1 MSPIAALV
9 LVLAALTVTV
19 GVAKALGSRG
29 ALGPEPSRK
38 FVHVGMGM
46 VCLTFPWL
54 FREIWPV
61 WVLAGAAGLGL
72 AALRYLPI
80 LRRHLGGVLHGVER
94 ASWGELYFPVGVA
107 LVFTLAGGDKLRF
120 IIPVAVLT
128 FADAAGAL
136 IGKRFGRRTYE
147 TLESRKSVEGSIAV
161 GAVGFLCAFLPLFLA
176 GHPAVSAVLVGTLLG
191 QFCLLVEAI
200 SWRGLDNVFLPLAAY
215 AQVSIYIGMSDTLL
229 LGRLAALVAITI
241 AAHFWRR
248 GGLVDDCARLGAAL
262 ALHFFWAVGGWP
274 WLVAPVVLLTS
285 YVRLMPTVP
294 GGVPIHNLVAVIC
307 ISFGGLVWCVAHA
320 VAPEG
325 PWLWAYTLSMAAQQA
340 VIATVRFSQGRPHW
354 PRAAWCAVGVAQA
367 ASLHGAAFWLVD
379 RGATVDGPAYAWGGA
394 AVALATA
401 GFVLFER
408 QLAMPDDLSSRWW
421 KQGATAVIASSAGVV
436 HLFT

>member
-1 MSPIAALV
+1 MSPIAGLV
-9 LVLAALTVTV
+9 LVLV
-19 GVAKALGSRG
+19 GLAVAVGFAKALGSRG
-29 ALGPEPSRK
+29 ALGPEASRK
-38 FVHVGMGM
+38 FVHVGMGV

-54 FREIWPV
+54 FRDAWPV
-61 WVLAGAAGLGL
+61 WVLAAVAALAL
-72 AALRYLPI
+72 AALRYLPL
-80 LRRHLGGVLHGVER
+80 LRRHLGGVLHGVDR
-94 ASWGELYFPVGVA
+94 VSWGELYFPVGVA
-107 LVFTLAGGDKLRF
+107 LVFTLAGGDWLRF
-120 IIPVAVLT
+120 VIPVAVLT

-147 TLESRKSVEGSIAV
+147 TLESRKSVEGSLAV
-161 GAVGFLCAFLPLFLA
+161 GAVGFLCAFLPLVLA
-176 GHPAVSAVLVGTLLG
+176 GHPLLPALLIGALIG

-200 SWRGLDNVFLPLAAY
+200 SWRGMDNVFLPLAAY

-229 LGRLAALVAITI
+229 LGRLAALVTITI
-241 AAHFWRR
+241 AAYFWRR

-262 ALHFFWAVGGWP
+262 ALYFFWAVGGWP
-274 WLVAPVVLLTS
+274 WIVAPVVLLTS

-325 PWLWAYTLSMAAQQA
+325 PWLWAFTLSMAAQQA
-340 VIATVRFSQGRPHW
+340 VIATVRFSQGRLHW
-354 PRAAWCAVGVAQA
+354 PRPAWCAMGLAQA

-379 RGATVDGPAYAWGGA
+379 RGATIDAAGYAWGGA
-394 AVALATA
+394 ALALATA
-401 GFVLFER
+401 GFVVCER
-408 QLAMPDDLSSRWW
+408 RLQMPEDLSARWW
-421 KQGATAVIASSAGVV
+421 KQGATAVVASSAGVV